1 MQIRLNGE
9 PLQLAGSCSLEAL
22 LSAQDQLKAGVAVAL
37 NQQVIPRS
45 QWTTTFLSDHDD
57 VDLFRAIAGG

>member
-9 PLQLAGSCSLEAL
+9 SLQLESSCSLESL
-22 LSAQDQLKAGVAVAL
+22 LSAQNQLKAGVAVAI

-45 QWTTTFLSDHDD
+45 QWSHTFLSEHDD

>member
-45 QWTTTFLSDHDD
+45 QWATTFLSDHDD

>member
-9 PLQLAGSCSLEAL
+9 SLQLESPCSLEAL
-22 LSAQDQLKAGVAVAL
+22 LSAQNQLKAGVAVAI

-45 QWTTTFLSDHDD
+45 QWRHTFLSQHDD
-57 VDLFRAIAGG
+57 VDLFREIDRG

>member
-9 PLQLAGSCSLEAL
+9 LLQLDASCSLEAL
-22 LSAQDQLKAGVAVAL
+22 LSAQNQLKAGVAVAL

-45 QWTTTFLSDHDD
+45 QWSNTFLSEHDD

>member
-9 PLQLAGSCSLEAL
+9 LVQLEASCTLEVL
-22 LSAQDQLKAGVAVAL
+22 LAAQDQLKAGIAVAL
-37 NQQVIPRS
+37 NQQVVPRS
-45 QWTTTFLSDHDD
+45 QWATISLKENDD

>member
-9 PLQLAGSCSLEAL
+9 LLQLDSSCSLEAL
-22 LSAQDQLKAGVAVAL
+22 LSAQNQLKAGDAVAL

-45 QWTTTFLSDHDD
+45 QWSNTFLSEHDD

>member
-22 LSAQDQLKAGVAVAL
+22 LTTQDQLKAGVAVAL

>member
-9 PLQLAGSCSLEAL
+9 LVQLETACSLEAL
-22 LSAQDQLKAGVAVAL
+22 LASQDQLKAGVAVAL

-45 QWTTTFLSDHDD
+45 QWAAIFLSDHDD